1 MYFKNWLLTEEIY
14 DNNTATVFHRT
25 QSIHT
30 IQQILEQGFH
40 PREYSLFGKGL
51 YATLSLEYQ
60 FTEELGDFGEYI
72 VKFKVTDLD
81 KYLIFNPQIAKK
93 IHGENNS
100 KLSQQLKKFDLF
112 DEIKRFYS
120 YKSIAMSLPEKY
132 EKLHQKDIEET
143 DEYQEKY
150 GNVANLLRLLQYEK
164 WIIDSGKIKGA
175 IYCHDHDGCSIV
187 KYAPYL
193 DKTITM
199 LGYAKA
205 NKRDFKKMEELQNN
219 IGWITSTNT
228 TKIKDIQKL
237 PLEKR
242 KKYSSIK
249 KPKKSPRRNF

>member
-25 QSIHT
+25 QSIDN
-30 IQQILEQGFH
+30 IQKILEQGFH
-40 PREYSLFGKGL
+40 PREFSLLGKGL

-100 KLSQQLKKFDLF
+100 KLSQQLKKFGLF
-112 DEIKRFYS
+112 DEIENFYP
-120 YKSIAMSLPEKY
+120 YKSLVMYSPEKY
-132 EKLHQKDIEET
+132 EKLHQKNIEET

-150 GNVANLLRLLQYEK
+150 GSSGTLISLLHQEK

-175 IYCHDHDGCSIV
+175 IYCDYHDGCAIV

-193 DKTITM
+193 DETITM

-205 NKRDFKKMEELQNN
+205 DKRDFKKMEELQNN